1 MRVVDGAL
9 THSLA
14 HSSRSLARSPE
25 EGVDSLA
32 ERLRA
37 HQKAEGHMGGY
48 YRCGCCLALFSSSL
62 FVPLP
67 FAERATRAG
76 EVSAV
81 APAAAPGVHPSRTG
95 VFSGKT
101 TVEHA
106 QPSLLLLATHY
117 RSIRLV
123 GNDESFERV
132 ENVLA
137 RPYEFDFTECPLR
150 DVASV
155 VSDRTGLLVRF
166 DHRALEDM
174 GLDIDTTVVTSRV
187 GKLPLKDGLGTI
199 LDSLDLALI
208 VEDTGVVISARDATD
223 ASLEP
228 RFYPIAATVDADQL
242 ITVIQDS
249 VWPASWDVVG
259 NQGHACVISENVGR
273 GIVIR
278 NCQRVHDDV
287 ERFLAN
293 LQTAAWFTDP
303 ASSDAAPITRVYRVE
318 QGDTRR
324 ELGEKL
330 VGLCNEA
337 LAHERDPAAT
347 VTVVGQCV
355 IVSSRSRVFHV
366 MAQELI
372 GSISGA
378 PLHAPDAALGMGGG
392 AF

>member
-1 MRVVDGAL
+1 MGVPSRYGCSIAFL
-9 THSLA
+9 T
-14 HSSRSLARSPE
+14 
-25 EGVDSLA
+25 G
-32 ERLRA
+32 
-37 HQKAEGHMGGY
+37 
-48 YRCGCCLALFSSSL
+48 SL
-62 FVPLP
+62 FVSVPV
-67 FAERATRAG
+67 AEQATHAG

-81 APAAAPGVHPSRTG
+81 EPATAPGVQSSRTG
-95 VFSGKT
+95 GAGGTT
-101 TVEHA
+101 TVGHP
-106 QPSLLLLATHY
+106 QPSLLLLATNY

-123 GNDESFERV
+123 GDDESFERV

-166 DHRALEDM
+166 NHRALEDM
-174 GLDIDTTVVTSRV
+174 GLDIDTTVVTSGA

-199 LDSLDLALI
+199 LDALDLALL
-208 VEDTGVVISARDATD
+208 VEDTGIAISSRDAAD

-249 VWPASWDVVG
+249 VSPLSWDVVG
-259 NQGHACVISENVGR
+259 NQGHACVISENIGR
-273 GIVIR
+273 GLVIR
-278 NCQRVHDDV
+278 QCQRVHDDV

-293 LQTAAWFTDP
+293 LQRAAWYTDP
-303 ASSDAAPITRVYRVE
+303 ASPEAAPIKRVYRIE
-318 QGDTRR
+318 QGVTRR

-337 LAHERDPAAT
+337 LAHDRDPAAT
-347 VTVVGQCV
+347 VTVVGPCV

-366 MAQELI
+366 MAGELI
-372 GSISGA
+372 GSISGV
-378 PLHAPDAALGMGGG
+378 PLRTTDAASGMGGG
-392 AF
+392 SF